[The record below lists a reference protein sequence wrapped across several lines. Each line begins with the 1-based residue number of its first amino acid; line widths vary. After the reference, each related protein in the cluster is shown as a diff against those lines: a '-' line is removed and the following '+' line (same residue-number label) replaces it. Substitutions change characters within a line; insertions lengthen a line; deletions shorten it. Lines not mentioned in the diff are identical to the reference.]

1 MADRILLDTNV
12 VVYAYDRSEPE
23 KQARAFKILERLQDT
38 GSGVLTTQVL
48 AEFFTVVTRKLRIPL
63 GLKESARQVELLA
76 RSWPVFDVTT
86 FTVIEAVRGV
96 QVYHMSYWDAQIW
109 ASALLNQVSIVFSED
124 FRTGSVVEG
133 VRFVNPFEKKFELP

>member
-23 KQARAFKILERLQDT
+23 KQARAFKILERLQET
-38 GSGVLTTQVL
+38 GLGALTTQVL
-48 AEFFTVVTRKLRIPL
+48 AEFFTVVTRKLSIPL

-86 FTVIEAVRGV
+86 FTVIE
-96 QVYHMSYWDAQIW
+96 
-109 ASALLNQVSIVFSED
+109 
-124 FRTGSVVEG
+124 
-133 VRFVNPFEKKFELP
+133 FELP